1 MFDLVDLSG
10 PVRARRLW
18 YILPGYLTVW
28 SLINGAWT
36 FLDGEGLF
44 TAFGID
50 ISVDGTGD
58 EFVLANSG
66 ARYLGI
72 AVALAVGVF
81 VLNSAAAAATA
92 LLARLTMDVLDVVA
106 ALRTDQFDNV
116 ALGMVQSAILF
127 LIPGSVSLL
136 WLWRTTTADR
146 P

>member
-18 YILPGYLTVW
+18 YILPGYLTIW

-106 ALRTDQFDNV
+106 ALRTDQFDNA